1 VLGVY
6 KQWLDEYGHPA
17 QRPIIDRGDEFL
29 DQAYDLVALAGAER
43 SRDPLSNF
51 LINYCGYWFKVSAI
65 RFISENIC
73 YHSPFMFINR

>member
-6 KQWLDEYGHPA
+6 KQWLDEHGHPA

-29 DQAYDLVALAGAER
+29 DEPYDLVALAGAER

-51 LINYCGYWFKVSAI
+51 LINYCGYLFKVSTI
-65 RFISENIC
+65 PSNSNYMCFITHRF
-73 YHSPFMFINR
+73 